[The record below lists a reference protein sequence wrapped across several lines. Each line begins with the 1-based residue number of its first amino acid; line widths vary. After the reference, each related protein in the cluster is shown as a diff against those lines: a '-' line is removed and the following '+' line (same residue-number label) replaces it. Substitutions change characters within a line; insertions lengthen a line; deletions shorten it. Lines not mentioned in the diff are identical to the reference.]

1 MLRWGCF
8 GLLVLSFSVLAEAP
22 APVLKIA
29 NLRLPPA
36 GEVWAGNRERIAAL
50 IQDLQADVIVV
61 QDVRQ
66 ASDSSNPACWLGT
79 RIRYSCD
86 FISADRPS
94 QAQRR
99 GNAVLTRLTAL
110 EDGITLLHGDQN
122 PAVAGMQRLQ
132 LQRARLNVYAASMR
146 PSDNTTIV
154 RGHQAAD
161 LRAWMDATSQTLP
174 SLVVGDFAAP
184 TDELVRQLPGFQPA
198 RRNPSVRRNEGRAAN
213 PDEHGLDV
221 LYQVRSFADIT
232 QQAVELT
239 EPDDQ
244 AGPLRLGMMATLR
257 VTRVLPE
264 PADPPEP
271 EPGML

>member
-1 MLRWGCF
+1 MLRLGCF
-8 GLLVLSFSVLAEAP
+8 GLLVLSFAAMAEPP

-29 NLRLPPA
+29 NLRLPAA
-36 GEVWAGNRERIAAL
+36 GEAWAGSRDRIAEL
-50 IQDLQADVIVV
+50 VQQLRPDVIVV
-61 QDVRQ
+61 QDVSQ
-66 ASDSSNPACWLGT
+66 ASDAGNPACWLGT
-79 RIRYSCD
+79 RLRYSCD

-94 QAQRR
+94 QPLRR

-110 EDGITLLHGDQN
+110 EDGITLLHGDRT
-122 PAVAGMQRLQ
+122 PSAAGMQRLQ

-146 PSDNTTIV
+146 PGENTSVV

-174 SLVVGDFAAP
+174 SLVVGDFAAS
-184 TDELVRQLPGFQPA
+184 TEELVRQLPGFQPA
-198 RRNPSVRRNEGRAAN
+198 RRNPSMRRADGRPQN

-232 QQAVELT
+232 QQSIEL
-239 EPDDQ
+239 
-244 AGPLRLGMMATLR
+244 AGTQSDAPPLRLGMMATLR
-257 VTRVLPE
+257 VTRIVPE
-264 PADPPEP
+264 PAQPDP